1 MQTESQP
8 DIDVIQSAIELLR
21 RHIDWDKNPATPE
34 RFGSPY
40 CAGRFLGGSGRSP
53 ENHARE
59 KNHLDQQIDAI
70 RMLENGLG
78 EHTELMELAEEENDA
93 DLIAEAVSALQ
104 KMAEIASKKQLES
117 LLSGEADSN
126 NCFIEIHPGCWRY
139 RSSGLGFHV
148 AAYVFQMGR
157 KPRLQAGNHRGK

>member
-21 RHIDWDKNPATPE
+21 RHIDWDKALQRQSDLE
-34 RFGSPY
+34 AHIARADFWEDQ
-40 CAGRFLGGSGRSP
+40 A
-53 ENHARE
+53 EAQKIMRE

-93 DLIAEAVSALQ
+93 EMIAEAVSALQ
-104 KMAEIASKKQLES
+104 KLAEIASKKQLES

-126 NCFIEIHPGCWRY
+126 NCFIEIHPGA
-139 RSSGLGFHV
+139 GGTEAEH
-148 AAYVFQMGR
+148 QGR
-157 KPRLQAGNHRGK
+157 RR